1 MGQSRGVME
10 ALRSLSTLTWPL
22 LMLISTQAPLVEG
35 HPPPPPA
42 AGGNFSTR
50 SQRYSPNPLGVKSSC
65 SGGVQGYPVNWPN
78 SHYYQRLCQT
88 SSQGLA
94 VVTDGL
100 ASDAA
105 LERTAWTLDMMM
117 QTMDSYVANSMKE
130 AGFRQAVMGRY
141 PSETVT
147 SLPEYSN
154 QDPSFWNNRRG
165 CGGTEYTPVG
175 CNAEE
180 DVLCY
185 PDDLYP
191 SMDITVHEFGH
202 SLHWL
207 GFNRLWPEF
216 QVDLDACF
224 ANAYANSLWGWG
236 YVGSYSMTNSDEYFA
251 NGLMTYFDVQYPYD
265 EAAPAT
271 REELFQMD
279 PQFAAFLDRWMYHNP
294 WRGGCP

>member
-1 MGQSRGVME
+1 ME
-10 ALRSLSTLTWPL
+10 AHGSLLTLSMLARTLIVVSTLA
-22 LMLISTQAPLVEG
+22 QAALS
-35 HPPPPPA
+35 HPPPPPIA
-42 AGGNFSTR
+42 RGNFS
-50 SQRYSPNPLGVKSSC
+50 SQRYSPFPLEFKSSC
-65 SGGVQGYPVNWPN
+65 SGGVQSYPANWPN

-88 SSQGLA
+88 SVQGLA

-100 ASDAA
+100 ASDVA

-117 QTMDSYVANSMKE
+117 QTMDSYVADSMKN

-154 QDPSFWNNRRG
+154 QDPNFWNNRRG

-191 SMDITVHEFGH
+191 NMDITVHEFGH

-265 EAAPAT
+265 EVAPKT
-271 REELFQMD
+271 IPDVQQPDL
-279 PQFAAFLDRWMYHNP
+279 
-294 WRGGCP
+294 

>member
-1 MGQSRGVME
+1 
-10 ALRSLSTLTWPL
+10 
-22 LMLISTQAPLVEG
+22 
-35 HPPPPPA
+35 
-42 AGGNFSTR
+42 
-50 SQRYSPNPLGVKSSC
+50 VKSFC
-65 SGGVQGYPVNWPN
+65 SGGVQGYPANWPN

-154 QDPSFWNNRRG
+154 QDPNFWNNRRG

-185 PDDLYP
+185 SDDLYP

>member
-1 MGQSRGVME
+1 MASSWG
-10 ALRSLSTLTWPL
+10 LRITLVWHL
-22 LMLISTQAPLVEG
+22 LLLVPLVRG

-42 AGGNFSTR
+42 SKGNISSLIQRKSPYPAGLR
-50 SQRYSPNPLGVKSSC
+50 SSC
-65 SGGVQGYPVNWPN
+65 YGGVQGYPANWPN
-78 SHYYQRLCQT
+78 AHYYQRLCQT
-88 SSQGLA
+88 SGQGLA

-117 QTMDSYVANSMKE
+117 QTMDSYVADSMKE

-165 CGGTEYTPVG
+165 CGGTEYKPVG

-224 ANAYANSLWGWG
+224 ANA
-236 YVGSYSMTNSDEYFA
+236 FA
-251 NGLMTYFDVQYPYD
+251 NRLMTYFDVQYPYD

-279 PQFAAFLDRWMYHNP
+279 PQFAVFLDRWMYHNP

>member
-1 MGQSRGVME
+1 ME
-10 ALRSLSTLTWPL
+10 ALRSLLALPWPL
-22 LMLISTQAPLVEG
+22 MMVTMTQVALVEG
-35 HPPPPPA
+35 HPPPPPTR
-42 AGGNFSTR
+42 GGNFSTT
-50 SQRYSPNPLGVKSSC
+50 SQRYSPYPAGLKSSC
-65 SGGVQGYPVNWPN
+65 SGGVQAYPADWPN
-78 SHYYQRLCQT
+78 AHYYQRLCET
-88 SSQGLA
+88 SGQGLA

-117 QTMDSYVANSMKE
+117 QTMDSYVADSMKE
-130 AGFRQAVMGRY
+130 AGFRQALMGRY

-147 SLPEYSN
+147 SLPEYST
-154 QDPSFWNNRRG
+154 QDPNFWTNR
-165 CGGTEYTPVG
+165 
-175 CNAEE
+175 
-180 DVLCY
+180 
-185 PDDLYP
+185 
-191 SMDITVHEFGH
+191 DITVHEFGH

-279 PQFAAFLDRWMYHNP
+279 PMFAAFLDRWMYHNP